1 MADYWTETG
10 KLFGSLIEKPKM
22 TEKLLK
28 KPPPKYI
35 YDIILNTM
43 KKTNFPK
50 GLLTD
55 QEMDHKYF
63 EADPHHKL
71 AILQKVIDITRIV
84 MSENFD
90 IKTTNIL
97 KGEQPD
103 KTNYFLQMFYKAA
116 TNGKDNTPLI
126 QKYLENKASKETK
139 KKAEPE
145 MPSNFGNESKPK
157 FENPTKTEKPKG
169 MIQDDGAD
177 VGNEDDNKNDDIKIG
192 GGIGMKMDKRIFVH
206 EDLTESKSEVKKP
219 RVENVDLE
227 AVKEYVQQI
236 TKNCNPLGK
245 LVDSLW
251 DDIESMN
258 KELANWINENKKY
271 KDRYDDEMKKNDD
284 ITIGG
289 GIGMKMDKRIF
300 VHEDL
305 TESKSE
311 VKKPRV
317 ENVDLEA
324 VKEYVQQITKNC
336 NPLGK
341 LVDSLWDDIES
352 MNKELANWINE
363 NKKYKDRYD
372 DEMKKSDETLLPLQ
386 NELLE
391 LEDSIRD
398 EQTQIKAIKSRLIK
412 NEKII
417 QNLITNVI
425 SFKSDQG

>member
-10 KLFGSLIEKPKM
+10 KMFSSLIEKPKM

-35 YDIILNTM
+35 YDIILNTL

-71 AILQKVIDITRIV
+71 AILQKVVDITKIV
-84 MSENFD
+84 VNENFE
-90 IKTTNIL
+90 IKCTNIL

-103 KTNYFLQMFYKAA
+103 KTNHFLQMFYKAA

-126 QKYLENKASKETK
+126 QKYLENQNKKEPKKPETEMPNNFGKETK
-139 KKAEPE
+139 PKTE
-145 MPSNFGNESKPK
+145 KPPK
-157 FENPTKTEKPKG
+157 VEKPKG
-169 MIQDDGAD
+169 MIQENGDD
-177 VGNEDDNKNDDIKIG
+177 VDNGGGIKMDNIKIG
-192 GGIGMKMDKRIFVH
+192 GGMGMKMDKRIFVH

-219 RVENVDLE
+219 RVDNIDLE
-227 AVKEYVQQI
+227 AI
-236 TKNCNPLGK
+236 
-245 LVDSLW
+245 
-251 DDIESMN
+251 
-258 KELANWINENKKY
+258 
-271 KDRYDDEMKKNDD
+271 
-284 ITIGG
+284 
-289 GIGMKMDKRIF
+289 
-300 VHEDL
+300 
-305 TESKSE
+305 
-311 VKKPRV
+311 
-317 ENVDLEA
+317 
-324 VKEYVQQITKNC
+324 KEYVQQITKNC

-425 SFKSDQG
+425 SFKSEPS

>member
-10 KLFGSLIEKPKM
+10 KMFSSLIEKPKM

-71 AILQKVIDITRIV
+71 AILQKVVDITKIV
-84 MSENFD
+84 VNENFE
-90 IKTTNIL
+90 IKCTNIL

-103 KTNYFLQMFYKAA
+103 KTNHFLQMFYKAA

-126 QKYLENKASKETK
+126 QKYLENQNKKEPKKPETEMPNNYGKETK
-139 KKAEPE
+139 PKTEKPPKA
-145 MPSNFGNESKPK
+145 
-157 FENPTKTEKPKG
+157 EKPKG
-169 MIQDDGAD
+169 MIQENGDD
-177 VGNEDDNKNDDIKIG
+177 VDNGGGIKMDNIKIG
-192 GGIGMKMDKRIFVH
+192 GGMGMKMDKRIFVH

-219 RVENVDLE
+219 RVDNIDLE
-227 AVKEYVQQI
+227 AI
-236 TKNCNPLGK
+236 
-245 LVDSLW
+245 
-251 DDIESMN
+251 
-258 KELANWINENKKY
+258 
-271 KDRYDDEMKKNDD
+271 
-284 ITIGG
+284 
-289 GIGMKMDKRIF
+289 
-300 VHEDL
+300 
-305 TESKSE
+305 
-311 VKKPRV
+311 
-317 ENVDLEA
+317 
-324 VKEYVQQITKNC
+324 KEYVQQITKNC

-425 SFKSDQG
+425 SFKSEPS

>member
-10 KLFGSLIEKPKM
+10 KMFSSLIEKPKM

-71 AILQKVIDITRIV
+71 AILQKVVDITKIV
-84 MSENFD
+84 VNENFE
-90 IKTTNIL
+90 IKCTNIL

-103 KTNYFLQMFYKAA
+103 KTNHFLQMFYKAA

-126 QKYLENKASKETK
+126 QKYLENQNKKEPKKPETEMPNNFGKETK
-139 KKAEPE
+139 PKTE
-145 MPSNFGNESKPK
+145 KPPK
-157 FENPTKTEKPKG
+157 EEKPKG
-169 MIQDDGAD
+169 MIQENGDD
-177 VGNEDDNKNDDIKIG
+177 VDNGGGIKMDNIKIG
-192 GGIGMKMDKRIFVH
+192 GGMGMKMDKRIFVH

-219 RVENVDLE
+219 RVDNIDLE
-227 AVKEYVQQI
+227 AI
-236 TKNCNPLGK
+236 
-245 LVDSLW
+245 
-251 DDIESMN
+251 
-258 KELANWINENKKY
+258 
-271 KDRYDDEMKKNDD
+271 
-284 ITIGG
+284 
-289 GIGMKMDKRIF
+289 
-300 VHEDL
+300 
-305 TESKSE
+305 
-311 VKKPRV
+311 
-317 ENVDLEA
+317 
-324 VKEYVQQITKNC
+324 KEYVQQITKNC

-425 SFKSDQG
+425 SFKSEPS

>member
-10 KLFGSLIEKPKM
+10 KMFSSLIEKPKM

-71 AILQKVIDITRIV
+71 AILQKVVDITKIV
-84 MSENFD
+84 VNENFE
-90 IKTTNIL
+90 IKCTNIL

-103 KTNYFLQMFYKAA
+103 KTNHFLQMFYKAA

-126 QKYLENKASKETK
+126 QKYLENQNKKEPKKPETEMPNNFGKETK
-139 KKAEPE
+139 P
-145 MPSNFGNESKPK
+145 
-157 FENPTKTEKPKG
+157 KTEKPKG
-169 MIQDDGAD
+169 MIQENGDD
-177 VGNEDDNKNDDIKIG
+177 VDNGGGIKMDNIKIG
-192 GGIGMKMDKRIFVH
+192 GGMGMKMDKRIFVH

-219 RVENVDLE
+219 RVDNIDLE
-227 AVKEYVQQI
+227 AI
-236 TKNCNPLGK
+236 
-245 LVDSLW
+245 
-251 DDIESMN
+251 
-258 KELANWINENKKY
+258 
-271 KDRYDDEMKKNDD
+271 
-284 ITIGG
+284 
-289 GIGMKMDKRIF
+289 
-300 VHEDL
+300 
-305 TESKSE
+305 
-311 VKKPRV
+311 
-317 ENVDLEA
+317 
-324 VKEYVQQITKNC
+324 KEYVQQITKNC

-425 SFKSDQG
+425 SFKSEPS

>member
-10 KLFGSLIEKPKM
+10 KMFSSLIEKPKM

-71 AILQKVIDITRIV
+71 AILQKVVDITKIV
-84 MSENFD
+84 VNENFE
-90 IKTTNIL
+90 IKCTNIL

-103 KTNYFLQMFYKAA
+103 KTNHFLQMFYKAA

-126 QKYLENKASKETK
+126 QKYLENQNKKEPKKPETEMPNNFGKETK
-139 KKAEPE
+139 PKTE
-145 MPSNFGNESKPK
+145 KPPK
-157 FENPTKTEKPKG
+157 EEKPKG
-169 MIQDDGAD
+169 MIQENGDD
-177 VGNEDDNKNDDIKIG
+177 VDNGGGIKMDNIKIG
-192 GGIGMKMDKRIFVH
+192 GGVGMKMDKRIFVH

-219 RVENVDLE
+219 RVDNIDLE
-227 AVKEYVQQI
+227 AI
-236 TKNCNPLGK
+236 
-245 LVDSLW
+245 
-251 DDIESMN
+251 
-258 KELANWINENKKY
+258 
-271 KDRYDDEMKKNDD
+271 
-284 ITIGG
+284 
-289 GIGMKMDKRIF
+289 
-300 VHEDL
+300 
-305 TESKSE
+305 
-311 VKKPRV
+311 
-317 ENVDLEA
+317 
-324 VKEYVQQITKNC
+324 KEYVQQITKNC

-425 SFKSDQG
+425 SFKSEPS

>member
-10 KLFGSLIEKPKM
+10 KMFSSLIEKPKM

-71 AILQKVIDITRIV
+71 AILQKVVDITKIV
-84 MSENFD
+84 VNENFE
-90 IKTTNIL
+90 IKCTNIL

-103 KTNYFLQMFYKAA
+103 KTNHFLQMFYKAA

-126 QKYLENKASKETK
+126 QKYLENQNKKEPKKPETEMPNNFGKETK
-139 KKAEPE
+139 
-145 MPSNFGNESKPK
+145 
-157 FENPTKTEKPKG
+157 TKTEKPAKAEKPKG
-169 MIQDDGAD
+169 MIQENGDD
-177 VGNEDDNKNDDIKIG
+177 VDNGGGIKMDNIKIG
-192 GGIGMKMDKRIFVH
+192 GGMGMKMDKRIFVH

-219 RVENVDLE
+219 RVDNIDLE
-227 AVKEYVQQI
+227 AI
-236 TKNCNPLGK
+236 
-245 LVDSLW
+245 
-251 DDIESMN
+251 
-258 KELANWINENKKY
+258 
-271 KDRYDDEMKKNDD
+271 
-284 ITIGG
+284 
-289 GIGMKMDKRIF
+289 
-300 VHEDL
+300 
-305 TESKSE
+305 
-311 VKKPRV
+311 
-317 ENVDLEA
+317 
-324 VKEYVQQITKNC
+324 KEYVQQITKNC

-425 SFKSDQG
+425 SFKSEPS

>member
-10 KLFGSLIEKPKM
+10 KMFSSLIEKPKM

-71 AILQKVIDITRIV
+71 AILQKVVDITKIV
-84 MSENFD
+84 VNENFE
-90 IKTTNIL
+90 IKCTNIL

-103 KTNYFLQMFYKAA
+103 KTNHFLQMFYKAA

-126 QKYLENKASKETK
+126 QKYLENQNKKEPKKPETEMPNNFGKETK
-139 KKAEPE
+139 PKTEKPPKA
-145 MPSNFGNESKPK
+145 
-157 FENPTKTEKPKG
+157 EKPKG
-169 MIQDDGAD
+169 MIQENGDD
-177 VGNEDDNKNDDIKIG
+177 VDNGGGIKMDNIKIG
-192 GGIGMKMDKRIFVH
+192 GGMGMKMDKRIFVH

-219 RVENVDLE
+219 RVDNIDLE
-227 AVKEYVQQI
+227 AIKEYVQQI

-271 KDRYDDEMKKNDD
+271 KDRYD
-284 ITIGG
+284 
-289 GIGMKMDKRIF
+289 
-300 VHEDL
+300 
-305 TESKSE
+305 
-311 VKKPRV
+311 
-317 ENVDLEA
+317 A
-324 VKEYVQQITKNC
+324 
-336 NPLGK
+336 
-341 LVDSLWDDIES
+341 
-352 MNKELANWINE
+352 
-363 NKKYKDRYD
+363 
-372 DEMKKSDETLLPLQ
+372 EMKKSDETLLPLQ

-425 SFKSDQG
+425 SFKSEPS